1 MTEKFPTLSIDHAS
15 DEAIR
20 KRVDKKTALRILP
33 FILFAYFICYL
44 DRVNISF
51 ASLEMNASVGLSD
64 AAYGLGAAI
73 FFVAYFIFEVPSNLA
88 LTKFGPRVWIARIM
102 ITWGILAGCMSLVQ
116 GPTSFYILR
125 FLLGVAEAGFFP
137 AMILYLTYWFPK
149 HRRGQMTAIFFMAV
163 PLSGLIGAP
172 LSTWLMTE
180 THGLF
185 GFEGWQVMFVVEAI
199 PSVIGGVVALFWLVD
214 RPSKAKFLTTDE
226 RVWLDRELAK
236 EADEVAAAG
245 HSHKGIFKTLVR
257 PTVIFLGLIYLG
269 LEFGEY
275 ALGFFLPQ
283 MVEALNQ
290 TFGSGLSLFQVGLIT
305 AVPSLVGVLSM
316 VYWGR
321 RSDKKRERTWHI
333 VIPTLVGAVA
343 ICLLPF
349 ATDLWTNMLLFSITS
364 AAIFSAI
371 PVFWQL
377 PSRYL
382 TGTAAAVGIALIN
395 SVGNISGILG
405 PSITGAL
412 KTATGSYN
420 AGYYILGIFLVLA
433 AVGAL
438 ILHRRSNNRGDS
450 TAAELAATT
459 VAD

>member
-1 MTEKFPTLSIDHAS
+1 MTAQFHSPHRPIFP

-20 KRVDKKTALRILP
+20 KRVHKKTALRILP
-33 FILFAYFICYL
+33 FILCAYFICYL

-51 ASLEMNASVGLSD
+51 ASLEMNASIGLS
-64 AAYGLGAAI
+64 AASYGLGAAI

-88 LTKFGPRVWIARIM
+88 LTKFGPRIWIARIM

-116 GPTSFYILR
+116 GPTSFYIMR

-137 AMILYLTYWFPK
+137 AMILYLTYWFPQQ
-149 HRRGQMTAIFFMAV
+149 RRGQMTAIFFMAV

-185 GFEGWQVMFVVEAI
+185 GLEGWQVMFVAEAI
-199 PSVIGGVVALFWLVD
+199 PSVIGGIVALFWLVD
-214 RPSKAKFLTTDE
+214 HPSKAKFLTVEE
-226 RVWLDRELAK
+226 RTWLDQELAK

-245 HSHKGIFKTLVR
+245 HSHKGILKTLVR
-257 PTVIFLGLIYLG
+257 PAVIFLGLIYLG

-290 TFGSGLSLFQVGLIT
+290 SFGSGLSLVQVGLIT

-321 RSDKKRERTWHI
+321 RSDRKKERTWHI
-333 VIPTLVGAVA
+333 VVPTIIGATA
-343 ICLLPF
+343 ICLLPL

-405 PSITGAL
+405 PSITGSL
-412 KTATGSYN
+412 KTLTGTYN
-420 AGYYILGIFLVLA
+420 SGYYVLGIFLVLA

-438 ILHRRSNNRGDS
+438 VLRSS
-450 TAAELAATT
+450 TRKSANQPEQDL
-459 VAD
+459 VVLND